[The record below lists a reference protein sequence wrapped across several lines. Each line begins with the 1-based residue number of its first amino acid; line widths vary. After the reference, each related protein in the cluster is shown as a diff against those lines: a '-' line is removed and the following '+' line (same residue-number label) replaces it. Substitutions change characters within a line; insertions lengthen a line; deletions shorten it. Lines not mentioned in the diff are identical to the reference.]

1 MNDNDWI
8 DIKKDTHHVNRE
20 RKKAKE
26 LRKSNWWKKQISI
39 GKCYYCNKKV
49 PPNEITMDHV
59 VPVIRGGKS
68 IKSNCVVCCKSCNNK
83 KKYLTPAEIILNELG
98 DQNKSN

>member
-68 IKSNCVVCCKSCNNK
+68 IKAIALFAVK
-83 KKYLTPAEIILNELG
+83 AAIIRKNILHL
-98 DQNKSN
+98 QKLF